1 MGFIKLK
8 FILITLNMENSLKIL
23 LVDDNAANLILL
35 ESLLRDEGAEL
46 YKAVDG
52 EEAIGLCRKNDFALI
67 LLDVQMPGIDGYE
80 TARIIKGIEACR
92 LVPIIFLTAI
102 YRDPVYARMGYEAGA
117 VDFLTRPIDPPTL
130 RGKVGVFLELKRQK
144 DRLEREIAQRIK
156 TEQALRTAEEKY
168 RNIFERAVE
177 GIFRSTVGGE
187 FEAINPAFARILG
200 YESSEEALQKVHTSN
215 VYKHPGDRTD
225 FLEKLM
231 KEKSLND
238 YELRLRRRDGSL
250 IWVSESCRLF
260 EEGGEFYIEG
270 VVEDITHRKLCELD
284 LQAKATLDA
293 LTGIPNRYLFFDRL
307 GKSIANAGRYGEK
320 LALLFIDLNDFK
332 QVNDQ
337 YGHHAGDMLLS
348 MVAERLKSRLRS
360 SDTFARL
367 GGDEFCVLLERTVD
381 HDSIAKIAD
390 EFIDCLSA
398 PFEFDGISCAV
409 GASIGISV
417 YPENGSKSDDLVKKA
432 DEAMY
437 RVKEQ
442 KDCRYCFYCGE
453 E

>member
-1 MGFIKLK
+1 
-8 FILITLNMENSLKIL
+8 MENSLKIL
-23 LVDDNAANLILL
+23 LVDDNAVNLTLL
-35 ESLLRDEGAEL
+35 ERLLKDEGAEL
-46 YKAVDG
+46 YKAMDG
-52 EEAIGLCRKNDFALI
+52 EEAIGLCRENDFALI
-67 LLDVQMPGIDGYE
+67 LLDVQMPGMDGYE
-80 TARIIKGIEACR
+80 TARVIKNIESCC

-102 YRDPVYARMGYEAGA
+102 YKDPSYARMGYEAGA
-117 VDFLTRPIDPPTL
+117 VDFLTQPIDPPTL

-156 TEQALRTAEEKY
+156 TEKALRAAEERY

-177 GIFRSTVGGE
+177 GIFRSTLDGE
-187 FEAINPAFARILG
+187 FEEINPAFARILG
-200 YESSEEALQKVHTSN
+200 YETSEEAVEKVHTDTL
-215 VYKHPGDRTD
+215 YKNRGDRKA

-231 KEKSLND
+231 QEKSLSD
-238 YELRLRRRDGSL
+238 YELRFRRKDGSL

-270 VVEDITHRKLCELD
+270 VVEDITHRKLCELE
-284 LQAKATLDA
+284 LQEKATLDA

-307 GKSIANAGRYGEK
+307 GKSVANAGRYGEK

-337 YGHHAGDMLLS
+337 YGHHTGDMLLS
-348 MVAERLKSRLRS
+348 KVAGRLKSRLRL

-367 GGDEFCVLLERTVD
+367 GGDEFCVLLERPAD
-381 HDSIAKIAD
+381 RDSIAQVAD

-398 PFEFDGISCAV
+398 PFEFDGISCCV
-409 GASIGISV
+409 GASIGISI
-417 YPENGSKSDDLVKKA
+417 YPENGSKSEELVKKA
-432 DEAMY
+432 DQAMY

-442 KDCRYCFYCGE
+442 KDCKYCFYSGE

>member
-1 MGFIKLK
+1 MGFIKFK

-23 LVDDNAANLILL
+23 LVDDNAVNLTLL
-35 ESLLRDEGAEL
+35 ERMLRDEGAEL
-46 YKAVDG
+46 YKAMDG
-52 EEAIGLCRKNDFALI
+52 EEAIGLCRENDFALI

-80 TARIIKGIEACR
+80 TARIIKDIEACR

-102 YRDPVYARMGYEAGA
+102 YKDSTYAHMGYEAGA

-177 GIFRSTVGGE
+177 GIFRSTVDGE

-200 YESSEEALQKVHTSN
+200 YESSEEAVQKVHTSTL
-215 VYKHPGDRTD
+215 YKHPGDRTA
-225 FLEKLM
+225 FIETLM

-238 YELRLRRRDGSL
+238 YELRFRRKDGSL

-270 VVEDITHRKLCELD
+270 VVEDITQRKLCELD
-284 LQAKATLDA
+284 LQARATLDA

-307 GKSIANAGRYGEK
+307 GKSIANAGRYSEK

-348 MVAERLKSRLRS
+348 KVAERLKSRLRS

-367 GGDEFCVLLERTVD
+367 GGDEFCVLLERTAD
-381 HDSIAKIAD
+381 HESIARIAD
-390 EFIDCLSA
+390 EFINCLSA
-398 PFEFDGISCAV
+398 PFEFDGISCIV
-409 GASIGISV
+409 GASIGISL
-417 YPENGSKSDDLVKKA
+417 YPENGSKSDELVKKA

-437 RVKEQ
+437 RVKGQ